1 MGPSVPGMSQGNL
14 SGAQMVQSGNGTNQN
29 VMSGL
34 GPSGVSSGS
43 STMIPTPGMPQQA
56 QSGMQSLGVN
66 NNSAANMPLSQQT
79 TSAVQPAQS
88 KYVKVWEGNL
98 SGQRQGQPVFITKL
112 EGYRSASASETLASN
127 WPPTMQIVR
136 LISQDHM
143 NNKQYVGKADFL
155 VFQAMNQH
163 GFLGQ
168 LQEKKLSCTGWGEL
182 VRLENSSCGTCKIMR
197 LGQRNFSL
205 GRLHLA
211 YHFFGCAV
219 IQLPSQTLLLS
230 VSDKA
235 CRLIGML
242 FPGNLDMVVF
252 KPQISS
258 QQQQMQQQHHQQMP
272 PQQHPQL
279 QQQQLPQLQ
288 QQQQLPQLQQ
298 QQQLPQM
305 QQQHHQQMPP
315 QQHPQLQPQQLPQ
328 LQQQQQLPQLQ
339 QQQQLPQL
347 LQQQQHP
354 QLQQQQQLSQ
364 LQQQQQQLQQQQQQQ
379 LQPLQQQQQQLL
391 QLQQQLQLLQLQ
403 QQVPQQQQLV
413 GTGMG
418 QAYVQGPGRSQLV
431 SQGQV
436 SSQGPTNMPGGGFMS

>member
-1 MGPSVPGMSQGNL
+1 MGPSVRGMSQGNL

-168 LQEKKLSCTGWGEL
+168 LQEKKL
-182 VRLENSSCGTCKIMR
+182 
-197 LGQRNFSL
+197 
-205 GRLHLA
+205 
-211 YHFFGCAV
+211 CAV

-364 LQQQQQQLQQQQQQQ
+364 LQQQQQQLQQQQQQ